1 MRQAVRQQRNLNAR
15 KANQRKN
22 RWKNYS
28 KRYYIVHYFIG
39 IPFTIIAV
47 WVGSGSQSIVWAAA
61 HPRSRGTR
69 PMYSNAFWM
78 IVEGLLIILLALAL
92 PAIQRFSIE

>member
-15 KANQRKN
+15 KADQRKN
-22 RWKNYS
+22 RWKSYN
-28 KRYYIVHYFIG
+28 KRYYIVQYFIG
-39 IPFTIIAV
+39 IPFTMIAV
-47 WVGSGSQSIVWAAA
+47 WVGSGSQSIVWEAA

-69 PMYSNAFWM
+69 PMYSKAFWM

>member
-1 MRQAVRQQRNLNAR
+1 MRQAVRQQRNLNAK
-15 KANQRKN
+15 KANERRN

-28 KRYYIVHYFIG
+28 KRYYMVQYFIV
-39 IPFTIIAV
+39 IPFTMIAV

-61 HPRSRGTR
+61 HPPTRGIR
-69 PMYSNAFWM
+69 PVYSNAFWM
-78 IVEGLLIILLALAL
+78 IVEDLLITLLALVL